1 MANSHWSS
9 FCWSNRKKS
18 KWTMLFSSATMQL
31 KSFVLKC
38 ERKIVWTCQASD
50 AQSPDSSE
58 GAAEATTDSAPTPRT
73 SLSAPSP
80 GLRAPCMLPTT
91 ACMFSQLIS
100 VSVTIC
106 AWKHVLWKLA
116 QQGHLAAMIRS
127 SRRFPFFSQL
137 ESATR
142 WRRDSPLDDGTHLD
156 KSWDLVKLYCIQICR
171 NYIASKFVE
180 TILHPNL
187 VKL

>member
-1 MANSHWSS
+1 MVNSQLSS
-9 FCWSNRKKS
+9 FCWWNKKKS
-18 KWTMLFSSATMQL
+18 KWTTLSSSATMQL
-31 KSFVLKC
+31 IGNVKFWFKFQ
-38 ERKIVWTCQASD
+38 VWTCQASD

-80 GLRAPCMLPTT
+80 GLRAPCTLPTT
-91 ACMFSQLIS
+91 ACMFSQLILM
-100 VSVTIC
+100 SVTVC
-106 AWKHVLWKLA
+106 AWKHVFWKLLA

-156 KSWDLVKLYCIQICR
+156 KVGIWW

-187 VKL
+187 